1 MNDDRRSGPDSAHSL
16 GENPCGAGENRPYR
30 NVTHIQSDAHP
41 YETFETSGA
50 GYVAKS
56 CRAPANTRDRADSEP
71 PRGHLNCE
79 VFEQRRLESA
89 RDHRR
94 ERCRAAEDG
103 KARPEQ
109 ESQQMLLFRAK
120 KRIGPHECDA
130 SRQRLPVE
138 VWFSAPS

>member
-1 MNDDRRSGPDSAHSL
+1 MNDDRRSGPDSAHSP
-16 GENPCGAGENRPYR
+16 GENPSSAGENRPYR

-41 YETFETSGA
+41 YETFETSSA

-56 CRAPANTRDRADSEP
+56 CRAPANSCDRTDNKP
-71 PRGHLNCE
+71 PGGHLNRE
-79 VFEQRRLESA
+79 VLEQRRLESA

-94 ERCRAAEDG
+94 ERCRAAEYG

-120 KRIGPHECDA
+120 KRIGPHDCDA
-130 SRQRLPVE
+130 SRRWLRVE
-138 VWFSAPS
+138 VWFSALS